1 LDERVA
7 LVNLLLQNQKAILE
21 RWLHLILETYPAET
35 SALLKKEKDQFMN
48 PVGSTISREI
58 ETLFEELLQGL
69 NSDRLSASLSP
80 ILKIRSVQD
89 FSPSQATG
97 FIFLLKKAIQEVLE
111 RRIEE
116 RQILVEWLKF
126 QSKIDQLALLA
137 FEIYMNCREKIYE
150 IRVHEA
156 KAEKE
161 MALRL
166 LEKMSYKEKPE

>member
-1 LDERVA
+1 MARLEEI
-7 LVNLLLQNQKAILE
+7 LLQHKDAILE
-21 RWLHLILETYPAET
+21 RWFCLILKTYPT
-35 SALLKKEKDQFMN
+35 DLSQLLKKEKDRFVN
-48 PVGSTISREI
+48 PVGFTFSHGI
-58 ETLFEELLQGL
+58 EALFAELLKGM
-69 NSDRLSASLSP
+69 NGHKLSLP
-80 ILKIRSVQD
+80 LENIIKIRSVQD

>member
-1 LDERVA
+1 MDERVA

>member
-1 LDERVA
+1 MDERVA

-58 ETLFEELLQGL
+58 ETLLEELLQGL

>member
-1 LDERVA
+1 VA

-97 FIFLLKKAIQEVLE
+97 FIFLLKKTIQEVLE

>member
-1 LDERVA
+1 MA

-58 ETLFEELLQGL
+58 ETLLEELLQGL